1 MNDKFTI
8 RDFFVF
14 FLCGVAALFSLLITQ
29 YKYAFDFIT
38 WLNKDE
44 NKSIK
49 EFIKDYSTI
58 FGFLSIPFFY
68 FLGQIIQSLDVLFI
82 AIIKKIRNIIKIKS
96 GNIIFKTINY
106 VFDRYRITGSLTL
119 QNIDVEIFW
128 QKTAKLQVENKYS
141 SCEYWYVMND
151 LFKGLTLTCL
161 VLGLFSLISGNNAWI
176 MISLSILFWFRA
188 KHFVDNF
195 IRSVIKTYNAL

>member
-1 MNDKFTI
+1 
-8 RDFFVF
+8 
-14 FLCGVAALFSLLITQ
+14 LFSLFITQ
-29 YKYAFDFIT
+29 YKYAFDFIN

-44 NKSIK
+44 NKLIR

-82 AIIKKIRNIIKIKS
+82 AIIKRTRNTIKLKS
-96 GNIIFKTINY
+96 GNVIFKTASY
-106 VFDRYRITGSLTL
+106 VFDRYRITGSLNL
-119 QNIDVEIFW
+119 QNIDVEDFW

-141 SCEYWYVMND
+141 GCEYWYVMNE

-161 VLGLFSLISGNNAWI
+161 VLGLISLIKGSNSWI

-195 IRSVIKTYNAL
+195 IRSVIKSYNALPK